1 MVSNKKIDY
10 DLLQVLICIIEEGT
24 FTAAAD
30 RLNVTQQ
37 AISAQVKRLES
48 LVQRQLLER
57 TAHGIVLTRDGEVML
72 AYARQIATISD
83 RMRKQF
89 STVPLADKIRVGFA
103 PSFPSSALATVLSHV
118 RDVDPNIKI
127 SVETGRTDVLI
138 NKFNAARL
146 DVVLGIQRPGNAKGE
161 VLLRDRI
168 LWVGRESVTPDP
180 TKPVPLV
187 AVPAPGMLRDVMLE
201 SLSRINQTWAIAME
215 SEDLATIFAGII
227 SGWGFAAI
235 NGLLMKKAPAN
246 VMVVEDSFL
255 PDLGDIEFFLRYD
268 DRNRPASRVFV
279 DALRAVTN
287 RGQLGSGFTCHS
299 QKMTVAKHASL

>member
-37 AISAQVKRLES
+37 AISAQVKRLEN
-48 LVQRQLLER
+48 LAQRQLLER

-72 AYARQIATISD
+72 TYARQIATISD

-89 STVPLADKIRVGFA
+89 SAVPLADKIRVGFA
-103 PSFPSSALATVLSHV
+103 PNFPSCALAIVLGHV
-118 RDVDPNIKI
+118 KDVAPNIEI
-127 SVETGRTDVLI
+127 SVETGRTDALI

-161 VLLRDRI
+161 VLLRDKI
-168 LWVGRESVTPDP
+168 QWVGRESTTPDP
-180 TKPVPLV
+180 TKPVSLV
-187 AVPAPGMLRDVMLE
+187 AFPAPGILRDVMLE
-201 SLSRINQTWAIAME
+201 SLSRVNQTWSVAME
-215 SEDLATIFAGII
+215 SEDLGTIFAGII
-227 SGWGFAAI
+227 SGWGFSAM
-235 NGLLMKKAPAN
+235 NDLLIRKAPAGIIAI
-246 VMVVEDSFL
+246 ESSFL
-255 PDLGDIEFFLRYD
+255 PDMGDIEFFLRYD
-268 DRNRPASRVFV
+268 DRNRPASRIFV
-279 DALRAVTN
+279 DALRAVTI
-287 RGQLGSGFTCHS
+287 RGQLGPGFTWHS